1 MSKKILIICTSAN
14 RMGSASDA
22 AETGSWMEEVAAPY
36 YVWKEKGYEV
46 TITSL
51 KGGEVPFDEG
61 SLNPPFLTK
70 EAEKFMLDNDA
81 MSKVTNSLKLSEV
94 DASSFDAVFLPGGH
108 GTCYDLPE
116 SEVSTWI
123 GTIYDLPESEVSTWI
138 GTIYDLPESEVS
150 TWIGTIYD
158 LPESEVSTWIGT
170 IYDLP
175 ESEVSTWIGTIYDL
189 PESEV
194 STWIGTIY
202 DLPESEEL
210 SKQLSAAW
218 NAGKVVSAV
227 CHGPTGLVN
236 VKDANGAPIVKG
248 RKVTGFSDSEEV
260 AVGKDHLVPFMLETK
275 LKELGGV
282 YECAANW
289 QVHAVRDGNL
299 VTGQN
304 PGSSARTAELVV
316 EALSA

>member
-1 MSKKILIICTSAN
+1 MAKKILIICTSAN
-14 RMGSASDA
+14 RLGSASDA

-36 YVWKEKGYEV
+36 YIWKEKGYDI
-46 TITSL
+46 TIASL

-81 MSKVTNSLKLSEV
+81 MAKVTTSLKLSDV
-94 DASSFDAVFLPGGH
+94 DASTFDAVFLPGGH

-116 SEVSTWI
+116 SE
-123 GTIYDLPESEVSTWI
+123 
-138 GTIYDLPESEVS
+138 
-150 TWIGTIYD
+150 
-158 LPESEVSTWIGT
+158 
-170 IYDLP
+170 
-175 ESEVSTWIGTIYDL
+175 
-189 PESEV
+189 
-194 STWIGTIY
+194 
-202 DLPESEEL
+202 EL

-218 NAGKVVSAV
+218 AAGKVVSAV

-236 VKDANGAPIVKG
+236 VKDANGVPIVKG

-260 AVGKDHLVPFMLETK
+260 AVGKDHLVPFMLESK
-275 LKELGGV
+275 LKELGGA

-289 QVHAVRDGNL
+289 SVHAVRDGNL

-304 PGSSARTAELVV
+304 PGSSAKTAELVV